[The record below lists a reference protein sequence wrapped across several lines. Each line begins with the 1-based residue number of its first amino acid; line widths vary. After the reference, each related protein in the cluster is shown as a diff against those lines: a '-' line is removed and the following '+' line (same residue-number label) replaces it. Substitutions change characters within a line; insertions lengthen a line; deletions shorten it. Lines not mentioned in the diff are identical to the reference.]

1 MVWAVRSPREAG
13 KDSMDG
19 EFHAESESGIGSCV
33 RGFAGDRRCFK
44 VGQMQ
49 VGGSETAEL
58 ELLV

>member
-1 MVWAVRSPREAG
+1 
-13 KDSMDG
+13 MDA
-19 EFHAESESGIGSCV
+19 ELHAESESGIGSCV